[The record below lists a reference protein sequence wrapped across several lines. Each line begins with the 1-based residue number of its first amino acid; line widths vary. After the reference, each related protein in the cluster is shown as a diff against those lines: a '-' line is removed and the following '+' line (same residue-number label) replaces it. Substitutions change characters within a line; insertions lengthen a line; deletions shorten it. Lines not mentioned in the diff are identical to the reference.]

1 MSMKILKEEAARLF
15 PNVAQFDQKLYT
27 RLAAIGLVGRKR
39 PGRSYDQLEPR
50 EIAAFLLARLSADY
64 LDEAVAVVGAI
75 HDMPGKIDG
84 VPAHWTECRAL
95 ALGDHNL
102 LDWSAALVADFM
114 TGRADKDQ
122 GLGNCEIRLSVP
134 LPTVRIGIAA
144 SRWLSDNDRKRW
156 AAFEGQFGR
165 SPEYEDDGDYL
176 SDLAAI
182 EATQPKALRKTAIV
196 SERSIDLATVRAFA
210 RAFQ

>member
-1 MSMKILKEEAARLF
+1 MKILKEGAARLF

-27 RLAAIGLVGRKR
+27 RLAAIGLVARKR

-64 LDEAVAVVGAI
+64 LDEAVAVVSAV

-84 VPAHWTECRAL
+84 APFHWTECRAMTT
-95 ALGDHNL
+95 GTL
-102 LDWSAALVADFM
+102 LDWCTALVADFM
-114 TGRADKDQ
+114 AGRADKDV
-122 GLGNCEIRLSVP
+122 GLGNCEIRLTVP
-134 LPTVRIGIAA
+134 LPTVRIGLSAT
-144 SRWLSDNDRKRW
+144 RWQPDKISKHW
-156 AAFEGQFGR
+156 AAFEGRFAR
-165 SPEYEDDGDYL
+165 SPDYDDEGDQL

-182 EATQPKALRKTAIV
+182 EATQPKSLRMTAIV

>member
-1 MSMKILKEEAARLF
+1 MKILKEEAARLF
-15 PNVAQFDQKLYT
+15 PNVAQYDQKLYT
-27 RLAAIGLVGRKR
+27 RLAAIGLVARKR

-64 LDEAVAVVGAI
+64 LDEALAVMGAI

-84 VPAHWTECRAL
+84 VPAHWIECSAL
-95 ALGDHNL
+95 AAAGNHTF
-102 LDWSAALVADFM
+102 LDWSAALVSDFM
-114 TGRADKDQ
+114 GGRADQDQ

-134 LPTVRIGIAA
+134 LPTVRIGLAA
-144 SRWLSDNDRKRW
+144 SRWQADMAW
-156 AAFEGQFGR
+156 AAFEGRFAR

-182 EATQPKALRKTAIV
+182 EATQPKSLRMTAIV

-210 RAFQ
+210 RAFK

>member
-1 MSMKILKEEAARLF
+1 MSIKILKEEAARLF

-27 RLAAIGLVGRKR
+27 RLAAIGLVSRKR

-64 LDEAVAVVGAI
+64 LDEAVAVTSAI
-75 HDMPGKIDG
+75 HDMPGRMDG
-84 VPAHWTECRAL
+84 VPSHWTECRAL
-95 ALGDHNL
+95 ASGTL
-102 LDWSAALVADFM
+102 LDWFAALVADFM
-114 TGRADKDQ
+114 AGRADKDQ

-134 LPTVRIGIAA
+134 LPTVRIGLAA
-144 SRWLSDNDRKRW
+144 NWWQADKDRKPW
-156 AAFEGQFGR
+156 AAFEGRFAR

-182 EATQPKALRKTAIV
+182 EAIQPKSLRMTAIV

-210 RAFQ
+210 RAFHQ

>member
-27 RLAAIGLVGRKR
+27 RLAAIGLVSRKR
-39 PGRSYDQLEPR
+39 PGRSYDCLEPR

-64 LDEAVAVVGAI
+64 LDEAVAVVSAV

-84 VPAHWTECRAL
+84 VPAHWTECRAM
-95 ALGDHNL
+95 ATGTL
-102 LDWSAALVADFM
+102 LDWLSALVADFVA
-114 TGRADKDQ
+114 GRADKDE
-122 GLGNCEIRLSVP
+122 GLSSCEIRLAVP
-134 LPTVRIGIAA
+134 LPTVHIGLKP
-144 SRWLSDNDRKRW
+144 SRWQSDKIGMRW
-156 AAFEGQFGR
+156 VAFNGRFAR

-182 EATQPKALRKTAIV
+182 EAIQPKSLRMTSIV